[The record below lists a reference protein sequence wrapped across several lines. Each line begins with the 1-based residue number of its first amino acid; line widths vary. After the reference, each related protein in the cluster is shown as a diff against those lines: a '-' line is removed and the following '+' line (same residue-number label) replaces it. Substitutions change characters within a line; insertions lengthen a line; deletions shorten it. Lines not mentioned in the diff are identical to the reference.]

1 MAIGLL
7 TAGESALDPSA
18 STGQDVADTV
28 NGLITGDT
36 PVDAITLKGLPQ
48 TASAPAGYGDLASA
62 VGAFFTVTSEPSG
75 VDDTAA
81 IEQKIQ
87 QAKLAGGGTVRI
99 PAGTWF
105 AENLSVESGVT
116 VVGDG
121 WESTVIKLKVGAIH
135 PLFKYKSSA
144 ILQMFNMEKLTL
156 EGIGEAGP
164 DGVDISSA
172 ASWSKSC
179 FTDVA
184 IKLFRRGVWGSQDD
198 RKPIFTRVNY
208 SECAVGHYVQYNHP
222 FWVSC
227 DFRECGIGLG
237 GDHLYDSQ
245 ITNCTFAY
253 NDHGVKPDTG
263 VIQSNIS
270 NCIFFTNALSDITV
284 AARVSVNGC
293 LFASGSVSAPTGV
306 GIDVTGEGF
315 VEICGNTF
323 KSETGAYGGGC
334 IRFSQSALSDQWH
347 IVVSGNTVQDQ
358 KCFVSAKHTGTE
370 SISICNNVAKNI
382 DDFFISSATGRLF
395 NLSVNGN
402 VGTNI
407 KRFATVGS
415 MTSGQ
420 NWQICNNAVRTKNYF
435 LKSNTGTLNNVQS
448 VIVRDNNVNQFG
460 DSDISATD
468 GVIQFAAGST
478 GCAYNVSGNCYKK
491 EAAEVVNGYF
501 IRMADASNCIIKDN
515 IIRRSLGISLVTTN
529 ANTKNIDNI
538 YLP

>member
-7 TAGESALDPSA
+7 TAGVKAADEDGSFGS
-18 STGQDVADTV
+18 DVADTV
-28 NGLITGDT
+28 NAL
-36 PVDAITLKGLPQ
+36 V
-48 TASAPAGYGDLASA
+48 SSS
-62 VGAFFTVTSEPSG
+62 GAFILVNSEPSG
-75 VDDTAA
+75 TDDTAVIESA
-81 IEQKIQ
+81 IQA
-87 QAKLAGGGTVRI
+87 AKLNGGGTVRL
-99 PAGTWF
+99 PVGTWF

-116 VVGDG
+116 ITGDG
-121 WESTVIKLKVGAIH
+121 WESTVIKLKAGATQ

-144 ILQMFNMEKLTL
+144 TLQMFNVEKLSL
-156 EGIGEAGP
+156 EGIGDAGP

-172 ASWSKSC
+172 ASWIKSC
-179 FTDVA
+179 FTDVV

-208 SECAVGHYVQYNHP
+208 SECDTGHYVQYNHP

-227 DFRECGIGLG
+227 DFRECVTGIG

-245 ITNCTFAY
+245 VVNCVFSY
-253 NDHGVKPDTG
+253 NDYGIKPATG
-263 VIQSNIS
+263 VIQTNVS
-270 NCIFFTNALSDITV
+270 NCIFFTNKYSDITI
-284 AARVSVNGC
+284 ATRVSINGC
-293 LFASGSVSAPTGV
+293 LFASGSISDATGV
-306 GIDVTGEGF
+306 GVDVAGEGF

-323 KSETGAYGGGC
+323 KSETGSYGDGC
-334 IRFSQSALSDQWH
+334 IRLSQSVLSDQWH

-358 KCFVSAKHTGTE
+358 KYFVAAKHTGTE
-370 SISICNNVAKNI
+370 SITICNNAAKNI
-382 DDFFISSATGRLF
+382 DDLFLSTVTGRLL
-395 NLSVNGN
+395 NLSINN
-402 VGTNI
+402 NTGTNI
-407 KRFATVGS
+407 RRFATIGA

-478 GCAYNVSGNCYKK
+478 GCAYNVSGNCYRK

-529 ANTKNIDNI
+529 ANTKNVDNI